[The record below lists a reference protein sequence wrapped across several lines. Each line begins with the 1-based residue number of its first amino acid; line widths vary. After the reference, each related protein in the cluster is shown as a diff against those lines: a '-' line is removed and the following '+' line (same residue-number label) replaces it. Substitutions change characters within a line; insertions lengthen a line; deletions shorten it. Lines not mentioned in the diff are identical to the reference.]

1 MCPSCSCQLF
11 GQLPTNKYSWNM
23 ATAVVNIWLLCYCV
37 CFNTRKGLQKNIQT
51 WLKVRTKKSVLSP
64 NKEYGGWG
72 IKLIPQ
78 FIIRFLSKKLSGK
91 IIQYSK
97 INRSINKNHQ
107 KKSYI
112 LYRIIL
118 VQKDSVSQSWMVG
131 RTVVILPKLPYWKLL
146 DFAIEKFCAYFS
158 LCI

>member
-1 MCPSCSCQLF
+1 MSTW
-11 GQLPTNKYSWNM
+11 GWT
-23 ATAVVNIWLLCYCV
+23 YCV

-91 IIQYSK
+91 IILYSK

-118 VQKDSVSQSWMVG
+118 VQKD
-131 RTVVILPKLPYWKLL
+131 TVLPKPEWWRELS
-146 DFAIEKFCAYFS
+146 KFCPTFITEKS
-158 LCI
+158 RFCNTQILCLFQLMHVTKWTNNLYNNITYL